1 MIELFI
7 LMMERVGLIILL
19 AFLLVNVPYFKRVLL
34 SREKMSSKVQLILIF
49 GLFAIISNFTGIEI
63 AKNQIVPNNLLTYL
77 SSNASIANTRTLV
90 IGVSGLVGGPI
101 VGSTVGLIAGFH
113 RVIQGGGHSF
123 FYVPASLIVGLIA
136 GFLGAAWQ
144 SKPFFRLRAFLPLSE
159 RVWK

>member
-1 MIELFI
+1 MVELFI

-77 SSNASIANTRTLV
+77 SKECFHCEYAYVSNWRFWISRWSDCRQYGWFNCWLS
-90 IGVSGLVGGPI
+90 SGY
-101 VGSTVGLIAGFH
+101 S
-113 RVIQGGGHSF
+113 RR
-123 FYVPASLIVGLIA
+123 
-136 GFLGAAWQ
+136 GA
-144 SKPFFRLRAFLPLSE
+144 
-159 RVWK
+159 

>member
-1 MIELFI
+1 MAPLEFF
-7 LMMERVGLIILL
+7 LMYSATSFVVIASFKTLIFSLSFSPL
-19 AFLLVNVPYFKRVLL
+19 RVLL

-101 VGSTVGLIAGFH
+101 VGSAVGLI
-113 RVIQGGGHSF
+113 VI
-123 FYVPASLIVGLIA
+123 LIE
-136 GFLGAAWQ
+136 Q
-144 SKPFFRLRAFLPLSE
+144 
-159 RVWK
+159 